1 MTKKYILFD
10 LDGTLTNS
18 SEGITK
24 CVQHALNRLG
34 IKENDQAMLR
44 RFIGP
49 PLDESFE
56 KFYGFDKETAL
67 KAVDYY
73 RERYSDTGIYEN
85 VLFDGID
92 KLLADL
98 KNDGYI
104 VALATCKPEIYVPR
118 ILQHFNI
125 DGYFDVAVGSELEG
139 GERRHKNQVINEVFV
154 RLSEAGLTGD
164 DDITMAKSKAIMIGD
179 RKDDI
184 LGAKASGIDSMGVRY
199 GFAEEQELEI
209 AGADYIVET
218 VEDIRGKLKT
228 LSLFQRLINNIREE
242 NTMKKF
248 IQEFK
253 EFALKG
259 NVMNLAVGVIIG
271 AAFQSIVTALTSSFI
286 NPLIAVVTGGTNGEG
301 VTVGGTFTIRG
312 VVFDYGSFITAVINF
327 LIMAFVLFLLVKAMN
342 KMMSLGKKKEEPAPT
357 TKDCPYCFS
366 KISVKAT
373 RCPFCTTELV
383 DKK

>member
-10 LDGTLTNS
+10 LDGTLTDS

-24 CVQHALNRLG
+24 LNRLG

-118 ILQHFNI
+118 ILKHFNI

-228 LSLFQRLINNIREE
+228 L
-242 NTMKKF
+242 
-248 IQEFK
+248 
-253 EFALKG
+253 
-259 NVMNLAVGVIIG
+259 
-271 AAFQSIVTALTSSFI
+271 
-286 NPLIAVVTGGTNGEG
+286 
-301 VTVGGTFTIRG
+301 
-312 VVFDYGSFITAVINF
+312 
-327 LIMAFVLFLLVKAMN
+327 
-342 KMMSLGKKKEEPAPT
+342 
-357 TKDCPYCFS
+357 
-366 KISVKAT
+366 
-373 RCPFCTTELV
+373 
-383 DKK
+383 

>member
-10 LDGTLTNS
+10 LDGTLTDS

-24 CVQHALNRLG
+24 CVQHASNRLG

-118 ILQHFNI
+118 ILKHFNI

-164 DDITMAKSKAIMIGD
+164 DDITMVKSKAIMIGD

-228 LSLFQRLINNIREE
+228 L
-242 NTMKKF
+242 
-248 IQEFK
+248 
-253 EFALKG
+253 
-259 NVMNLAVGVIIG
+259 
-271 AAFQSIVTALTSSFI
+271 
-286 NPLIAVVTGGTNGEG
+286 
-301 VTVGGTFTIRG
+301 
-312 VVFDYGSFITAVINF
+312 
-327 LIMAFVLFLLVKAMN
+327 
-342 KMMSLGKKKEEPAPT
+342 
-357 TKDCPYCFS
+357 
-366 KISVKAT
+366 
-373 RCPFCTTELV
+373 
-383 DKK
+383 

>member
-1 MTKKYILFD
+1 MTKRYILFD
-10 LDGTLTNS
+10 LDGTITDS

-24 CVQHALNRLG
+24 SVQHALGKLG
-34 IKENDQAMLR
+34 IEENDQAMLR

-56 KFYGFDKETAL
+56 KFYGFDKEKAL

-118 ILQHFNI
+118 ILMHFNI

-184 LGAKASGIDSMGVRY
+184 LGAKASGIESMGVRY

-228 LSLFQRLINNIREE
+228 L
-242 NTMKKF
+242 
-248 IQEFK
+248 
-253 EFALKG
+253 
-259 NVMNLAVGVIIG
+259 
-271 AAFQSIVTALTSSFI
+271 
-286 NPLIAVVTGGTNGEG
+286 
-301 VTVGGTFTIRG
+301 
-312 VVFDYGSFITAVINF
+312 
-327 LIMAFVLFLLVKAMN
+327 
-342 KMMSLGKKKEEPAPT
+342 
-357 TKDCPYCFS
+357 
-366 KISVKAT
+366 
-373 RCPFCTTELV
+373 
-383 DKK
+383 

>member
-10 LDGTLTNS
+10 LDGTLTDS

-104 VALATCKPEIYVPR
+104 VALATCKPEMYVPR
-118 ILQHFNI
+118 ILKHFNI

-139 GERRHKNQVINEVFV
+139 GERRHKNQVIDEVFV
-154 RLSEAGLTGD
+154 RLAAAGLADTGSLSE
-164 DDITMAKSKAIMIGD
+164 TKSQSIMIGD

-228 LSLFQRLINNIREE
+228 L
-242 NTMKKF
+242 
-248 IQEFK
+248 
-253 EFALKG
+253 
-259 NVMNLAVGVIIG
+259 
-271 AAFQSIVTALTSSFI
+271 
-286 NPLIAVVTGGTNGEG
+286 
-301 VTVGGTFTIRG
+301 
-312 VVFDYGSFITAVINF
+312 
-327 LIMAFVLFLLVKAMN
+327 
-342 KMMSLGKKKEEPAPT
+342 
-357 TKDCPYCFS
+357 
-366 KISVKAT
+366 
-373 RCPFCTTELV
+373 
-383 DKK
+383 